1 MTQTISEQPPASP
14 VEEYREQL
22 AIQGEFL
29 AEKVRELIHEGNVR
43 RLIIKHDGHT
53 VVEIPVTWG
62 VIGAVL
68 SPTLAAVGAAA
79 RWEPRTGED
88 PTEGG
93 EAKAEPTFGF
103 SETLK
108 STK

>member
-1 MTQTISEQPPASP
+1 MTQTIPDLPAIVP

-43 RLIIKHDGHT
+43 RLIVKHDGHT

-68 SPTLAAVGAAA
+68 SPTLAAVGAIGMMVSNCTLEII
-79 RWEPRTGED
+79 RVEPPED
-88 PTEGG
+88 LPQD
-93 EAKAEPTFGF
+93 
-103 SETLK
+103 
-108 STK
+108 